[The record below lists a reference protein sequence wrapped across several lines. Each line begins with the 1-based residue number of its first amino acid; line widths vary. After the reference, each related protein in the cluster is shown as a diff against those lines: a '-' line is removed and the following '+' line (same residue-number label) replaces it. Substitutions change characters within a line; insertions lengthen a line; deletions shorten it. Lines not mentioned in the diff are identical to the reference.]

1 MKTTVKFILF
11 SVLLLVFLLTLPF
24 LASAKSVFEVDCKNA
39 SYADAIY
46 FYSYDAKAVL
56 YSKNENKIIYP
67 ASTVKIM
74 TGLIACEKLENRLN
88 EQIAISD
95 DMLKGHTGTS
105 MGLRSGMTLYI
116 KDLMYGA
123 ICGGANDAA
132 QALAVICYGSVNSFV
147 DEMNIYA
154 TRLGMSATVY
164 KNPTGFDVNGAQTT
178 IADIAILSKAA
189 AKNSLYMEISSAK
202 RHFYIDA
209 NGEEKAIYNRNALI
223 SHFTATD
230 YLNEYAK
237 GLNAGSTDKGGYVV
251 STIAKA
257 NGTSYLCIVMGAQ
270 NESREVY
277 SYKIANELINSAVSK
292 FGSVKISAKN
302 EKISKLP
309 VACALTTDDNISVSC
324 ITESDVYAFIP
335 KDTDLKKHIEYRAYF
350 HDTELIAPI
359 SEGDVLGG
367 LNIYLDGVFIGS
379 TRIIANEAV
388 EENPFLVFMMEMKG
402 FIVSGYF
409 LIFAIIAIPSLAV
422 FLYFDYMKFRRRK
435 NIGYI
440 KF

>member
-1 MKTTVKFILF
+1 
-11 SVLLLVFLLTLPF
+11 
-24 LASAKSVFEVDCKNA
+24 
-39 SYADAIY
+39 
-46 FYSYDAKAVL
+46 
-56 YSKNENKIIYP
+56 
-67 ASTVKIM
+67 
-74 TGLIACEKLENRLN
+74 
-88 EQIAISD
+88 
-95 DMLKGHTGTS
+95 
-105 MGLRSGMTLYI
+105 
-116 KDLMYGA
+116 
-123 ICGGANDAA
+123 
-132 QALAVICYGSVNSFV
+132 
-147 DEMNIYA
+147 
-154 TRLGMSATVY
+154 
-164 KNPTGFDVNGAQTT
+164 
-178 IADIAILSKAA
+178 
-189 AKNSLYMEISSAK
+189 
-202 RHFYIDA
+202 
-209 NGEEKAIYNRNALI
+209 
-223 SHFTATD
+223 
-230 YLNEYAK
+230 
-237 GLNAGSTDKGGYVV
+237 
-251 STIAKA
+251 
-257 NGTSYLCIVMGAQ
+257 MGAQ

-277 SYKIANELINSAVSK
+277 SYKIANELISSAVSK

-309 VACALTTDDNISVSC
+309 VDCALTTDDNISVSC

-359 SEGDVLGG
+359 SKGDVLGG

-388 EENPFLVFMMEMKG
+388 EENPFLVFMKEMKG